1 MEKDRRYSPT
11 VFLVGLLV
19 FSLLSVPVTQA
30 EGPDNVQFVG
40 LNALTYSGVD
50 DSGELSSN
58 LTVRQ
63 GDHLNLE
70 IPVENT
76 GVDAEI
82 ASVVLHVNQT
92 AWNETVYFDNI
103 SIDAMSTQVLVYQS
117 SNQVNEGSLNV
128 AMSINNTSLVLN
140 DSILIGPPPLPNVH
154 VEIEL
159 ITDSYVS
166 GDLIELNLT
175 SSNDDGERSF
185 AGNMLCFFLQEEVY
199 NQSLSVDVGQ
209 SVVDSVS
216 LYARPGILECHLDG
230 DRNQS
235 SQTTASFSLEG
246 LPSAV
251 FDQAGSSGFSLIGG
265 PWHAG
270 DDVEVSFI
278 LRNQGDAT
286 GSALL
291 RVVHDGVEFES
302 ESLVLESG
310 AAGELRLVFE
320 NLDSGIH
327 NMSWTIASNNGIV
340 SEGLAGI
347 VSIEVQP
354 PQAMFAEVQAE
365 EGDSGVEL
373 HWNVSITNG
382 VERDVKLRYGYRVSG
397 TDVYVNEQILT
408 LGSGTLSG
416 QTVLGEIQGDT
427 VLIRMEPVDWTAST
441 SSYIATSML
450 ETVEAEYSLQI
461 NPITLPREPV
471 EGEVVT
477 VTIMIQNTGPVA
489 GPSGFLYL
497 TDSSGLLLG
506 QLPTEPLQASSS
518 RNLDLTFVVPNG
530 NEMILDAE
538 WRYDGIV
545 VMDEQ
550 SILVS
555 PRVVEDAASDVPF
568 VAIGGGA
575 AVACCIILVLHL
587 RRGTG
592 QLDSMKPVKEKKAQ
606 PKPEKKVEPI
616 ETSCPA
622 CDRTLRIPGD
632 YSGVVRCPDCSEK
645 FTVEAQ
651 ESLDI
656 DEELDAI
663 EDVEPEQETTQTKVE
678 IACPKCSSKLRVPS
692 SYKGSVR
699 CPTCSHVFSA
709 S

>member
-1 MEKDRRYSPT
+1 M
-11 VFLVGLLV
+11 
-19 FSLLSVPVTQA
+19 
-30 EGPDNVQFVG
+30 QFVG

-159 ITDSYVS
+159 ITESYGS

-235 SQTTASFSLEG
+235 LQTTASFSLEG

-489 GPSGFLYL
+489 GPSGFRYL

-506 QLPTEPLQASSS
+506 PLPTEPLQASSS

-663 EDVEPEQETTQTKVE
+663 DDVEPEQETTQTKVE
-678 IACPKCSSKLRVPS
+678 IACPECSSKLRVPS
-692 SYKGSVR
+692 SYRGSVR
-699 CPTCSHVFSA
+699 CPSCSEVFSA
-709 S
+709 G